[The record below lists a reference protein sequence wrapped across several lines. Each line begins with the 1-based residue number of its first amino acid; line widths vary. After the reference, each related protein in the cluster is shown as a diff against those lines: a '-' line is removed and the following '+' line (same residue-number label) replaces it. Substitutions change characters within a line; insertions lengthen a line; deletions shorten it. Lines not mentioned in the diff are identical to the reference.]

1 MGLCKHLHA
10 WHFSAGPS
18 WRCRRGPQTN
28 IPLIDHGGQGG
39 SGCPGLSCL
48 TKDHGSSLW
57 PSLFTAPTALC
68 FYDQLIIV
76 PILVTPRIRSFEFAS
91 WLSEASDTV
100 TWLYSFEWGG
110 LKRSRLVKKASS
122 CLFLFGYSQCSWWE
136 SMYLTNWKTTQKGH
150 QTQLSFSINPVTN

>member
-1 MGLCKHLHA
+1 MLDTSLQGLPEDA
-10 WHFSAGPS
+10 E
-18 WRCRRGPQTN
+18 RGPQTN
-28 IPLIDHGGQGG
+28 ILLIDHGGQGG
-39 SGCPGLSCL
+39 SGRPGFSCL

-68 FYDQLIIV
+68 FYDQFIIV
-76 PILVTPRIRSFEFAS
+76 PILVTPRIRLFEFAS

-150 QTQLSFSINPVTN
+150 QTRLSFSINPVTN